1 MLLYPASGTISGFYY
16 YYCVSARGLCCCTP
30 AFSSFGEPGL
40 LARCCVGLLTVV
52 VSPVVEHRLCG
63 TAAAVVAVDGPG
75 CPAACGI
82 FLDQGLKPCPCFGRQ
97 ILNHWTT
104 REVLLQVLV
113 GRSRLHVPAQF
124 YHTNT
129 LGVLGIYSV
138 PSKVYFLLCF
148 SWQIFGETE
157 GKAWWIWLTEVAVR
171 IPVSLTI
178 IQYKLTTNSFIT
190 NIIVIT
196 G

>member
-1 MLLYPASGTISGFYY
+1 MPLSSLCTHLKVAITMLLYPASGTISGFYY

-82 FLDQGLKPCPCFGRQ
+82 FLDQGLNPGP
-97 ILNHWTT
+97 
-104 REVLLQVLV
+104 
-113 GRSRLHVPAQF
+113 LHRRAD
-124 YHTNT
+124 
-129 LGVLGIYSV
+129 S
-138 PSKVYFLLCF
+138 
-148 SWQIFGETE
+148 
-157 GKAWWIWLTEVAVR
+157 
-171 IPVSLTI
+171 
-178 IQYKLTTNSFIT
+178 
-190 NIIVIT
+190 
-196 G
+196 